1 MIPQMKDANSALK
14 DKGTYTGLALDRT
27 ALPRGNTSNLRTGNL

>member
-14 DKGTYTGLALDRT
+14 DKGTYSFYVKFTQVKH
-27 ALPRGNTSNLRTGNL
+27 